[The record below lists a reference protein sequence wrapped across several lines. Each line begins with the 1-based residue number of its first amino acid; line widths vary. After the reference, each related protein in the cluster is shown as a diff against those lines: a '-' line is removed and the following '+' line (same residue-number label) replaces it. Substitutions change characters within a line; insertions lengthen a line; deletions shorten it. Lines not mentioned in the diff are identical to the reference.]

1 MNLIYT
7 ALLLNSAGK
16 EINEANVK
24 KIASSVG
31 DVEDAQVKALV
42 SALEGVNIKEVIEKA
57 SMPVAVAAAPVAGG
71 AAPAAKDEGPSEAE
85 KEKRAE
91 DAAEGLSSLFG

>member
-16 EINEANVK
+16 DVNEENVK
-24 KIASSVG
+24 KIASAVG
-31 DVEDAQVKALV
+31 TVDDAQVKALV

-57 SMPVAVAAAPVAGG
+57 SMPVAVAAAPVGG
-71 AAPAAKDEGPSEAE
+71 AAPAAKDEGPSEAD

>member
-16 EINEANVK
+16 DINEENVK
-24 KIASSVG
+24 KIASAVG
-31 DVEDAQVKALV
+31 DVEDVQVKALV

-57 SMPVAVAAAPVAGG
+57 SMPVAVAAAPVASTQ
-71 AAPAAKDEGPSEAE
+71 AAKEEGPSEAD

>member
-16 EINEANVK
+16 EVNEENVK
-24 KIASSVG
+24 KIASAVG

-57 SMPVAVAAAPVAGG
+57 SVQPTVAAAPVA
-71 AAPAAKDEGPSEAE
+71 AVAEKKEEQTEEE

>member
-16 EINEANVK
+16 DINEENVK
-24 KIASSVG
+24 KIASAVG
-31 DVEDAQVKALV
+31 DVEDVQVKALV
-42 SALEGVNIKEVIEKA
+42 SALEGVNINEVIEKA
-57 SMPVAVAAAPVAGG
+57 SMPVAVAAAPVA
-71 AAPAAKDEGPSEAE
+71 ATQAVKDEGPSEAD